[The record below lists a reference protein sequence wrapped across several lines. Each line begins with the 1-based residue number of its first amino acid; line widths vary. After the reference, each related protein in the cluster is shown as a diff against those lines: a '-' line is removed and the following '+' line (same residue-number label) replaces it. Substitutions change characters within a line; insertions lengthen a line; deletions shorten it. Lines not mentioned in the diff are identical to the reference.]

1 MLSYNH
7 ALPPLANRGLR
18 SKTGCLTCRRR
29 RKKCDEH
36 KPRCYNCERNNLV
49 CDGYQS
55 LQRWAPRNSQPRC
68 RSPSPPCTFE
78 PADCVSNGR
87 TSPSPRVL
95 IDTSSP
101 DYTTRDIAPT
111 ASLPPLI
118 PGVQTPVE
126 RRLFHHFTT
135 VLAPTL
141 ALHSSSHPNAIAKA
155 ILPLAVIDPGV
166 LDLVLSAA
174 GSHLL
179 RRLESESCIPDR
191 DTYREIARTSWQR
204 FGEGT
209 RYHCDSIKVLSGNAR
224 KSGDPA
230 SQPQIVTA
238 LARTMLLCQQST
250 CSGGFDISWKVHLV
264 AARELAGVLHG
275 ISPDWDDC
283 NDHRAL
289 MDWIQYHELL
299 ARVTNTS
306 LEDTVGTSQ
315 IGAVL
320 YSMRRGN
327 DHLILIDTQDGL
339 FEILKQILDLRS
351 STQYEIEGPSLVTLQ
366 TGLTLSSEL
375 ETWSYPYTT
384 EQQRVVGECYR
395 WACFI
400 LLHATVYASCA
411 EDETIQT
418 ALAGGLAFLD
428 RLDGTS
434 NAQTCA
440 LYPMFVFG
448 ISGIT
453 EEDRERVRRKLEQYH
468 RWAGFGN
475 IQDTVDLLEAWWEHC
490 RRKGTGAPWWS
501 WQAWAAA
508 RGVEPMIV

>member
-7 ALPPLANRGLR
+7 TLPPPANRGLR

-55 LQRWAPRNSQPRC
+55 LQTWAPRNNQRPR
-68 RSPSPPCTFE
+68 RSHSPSRSSTE
-78 PADCVSNGR
+78 ADCASDGR
-87 TSPSPRVL
+87 TSSPPRL
-95 IDTSSP
+95 SIENSSP
-101 DYTTRDIAPT
+101 DGTAREIAPT

-126 RRLFHHFTT
+126 RRLFHHFATA
-135 VLAPTL
+135 LAPAL

-179 RRLESESCIPDR
+179 RRLEAESCIRER
-191 DTYREIARTSWQR
+191 DIHREIARTAWQR

-209 RYHCDSIKVLSGNAR
+209 RYHCDSIKVLSGHAR
-224 KSGDPA
+224 KPGDSA
-230 SQPQIVTA
+230 SRAQIVTA

-250 CSGGFDISWKVHLV
+250 CSGGFDVSWKVHLI
-264 AARELAGVLHG
+264 AARELAGALHG
-275 ISPDWDDC
+275 VSPDWDEC

-299 ARVTNTS
+299 ARVTDRS
-306 LEDTVGTSQ
+306 LEGATGNNHIGTVLHGT
-315 IGAVL
+315 
-320 YSMRRGN
+320 RRRN
-327 DHLILIDTQDGL
+327 DRQILIGTQDGL

-351 STQYEIEGPSLVTLQ
+351 STRYEVDGPSLTTLQ
-366 TGLTLSSEL
+366 IGLTISTDL
-375 ETWSYPYTT
+375 EAWSYPYSA

-400 LLHATVYASCA
+400 LLHATVYGSCA

-448 ISGIT
+448 LSAVT
-453 EEDRERVRRKLEQYH
+453 EEDRDRVRQKLEQYH

-475 IQDTVDLLEAWWEHC
+475 IQDTVELMEEWWQHC
-490 RRKGTGAPWWS
+490 RREGTGAPWWA

-508 RGVEPMIV
+508 RGVEPMIA